1 MNIQTRRYDL
11 HAASGVRG
19 FWADLWAGL
28 LMVELWRTFAW
39 DEIQQ
44 RYRRSI
50 LGVSWIVLSF
60 LMFVG
65 GVSFFFSALSGQEIE
80 SYTVYVALGYAAFI
94 FISGNFIDGCQVFTS
109 SHVWIKAMS
118 LPYSVHVYRS
128 LFRSFL
134 AFSLHM
140 IVVVPI
146 MIWSGWVPGLITLM
160 VVPALAVY
168 VLNAVAVQ
176 YLLGLIA
183 ARFEDVGHLVTSIT
197 RLLIFVTPILWVREG
212 LDGARALAADWNPLT
227 HYVEIF
233 RAPFLGEMPRMTSWL
248 VVFGVTFAVWL
259 AAAVS
264 AAIFRRRLPYWL

>member
-19 FWADLWAGL
+19 FWMDLWAGL
-28 LMVELWRTFAW
+28 SMVELWRTFAW

-44 RYRRSI
+44 RYRRSM
-50 LGVSWIVLSF
+50 LGVSWILLSF

-65 GVSFFFSALSGQEIE
+65 GVSFFFSALSGWELQSFI
-80 SYTVYVALGYAAFI
+80 VYVALGYAAFI
-94 FISGNFIDGCQVFTS
+94 FISGNFIDGCQVFTA
-109 SHVWIKAMS
+109 SHVWIKALS

-128 LFRSFL
+128 LFRSLLIFAL
-134 AFSLHM
+134 QMA
-140 IVVVPI
+140 VVIPL
-146 MIWSGWVPGLITLM
+146 MIWSGWVPGLVTLL
-160 VVPALAVY
+160 VVPALAIY

-183 ARFEDVGHLVTSIT
+183 ARFQDVGHLVTSIT

-212 LDGARALAADWNPLT
+212 LDGARAFAADLNPLT

-233 RAPFLGEMPRMTSWL
+233 RAPLLGEMPRMTSWA
-248 VVFGVTFAVWL
+248 VVFGVTLGIWV
-259 AAAVS
+259 AAALC
-264 AAIFRRRLPYWL
+264 AAVFRRRLPYWL